1 MSEIVS
7 LLPALIAGI
16 ALGILFFGGLWFTIR
31 KSIGSKRPTLLF
43 MGSLIIRMAIVVL
56 GFYYVGANNWLKM
69 LVCLVGFLIARMVI
83 TRITIK
89 DKQAEVT
96 WIKEGSDEN

>member
-7 LLPALIAGI
+7 LLPALFAGI

-31 KSIGSKRPTLLF
+31 KSIGSKRPTMLF

-56 GFYYVGANNWLKM
+56 GFYYVGTSHWLKM
-69 LVCLVGFLIARMVI
+69 LVCLVGFLIARMII
-83 TRITIK
+83 TRITIT

-96 WIKEGSDEN
+96 WIKERSDEN